1 MKIQLNKISKSLI
14 KELAKDENVKQIL
27 INNEVIVKE
36 QSYIK
41 IPLRYIQ
48 DTKDN
53 EELACLLRN
62 IAENY

>member
-1 MKIQLNKISKSLI
+1 MKINLSKMSKSLI
-14 KELAKDENVKQIL
+14 KELAKDSNVKQIL
-27 INNEVIVKE
+27 IKNGVIVSE

-48 DTKDN
+48 ETKDN

>member
-1 MKIQLNKISKSLI
+1 MKIDKSKMSKSLI
-14 KELAKDENVKQIL
+14 KELAKDDNVKQIL
-27 INNEVIVKE
+27 INNGVIVSE

-41 IPLRYIQ
+41 IPLRYIKE
-48 DTKDN
+48 TKDN

>member
-14 KELAKDENVKQIL
+14 KELAKDENIKQIL